1 MRIVSL
7 QPSISIILEKL
18 GRLDTL
24 IACTRYCLAAVP
36 GLRQRNPVVVHD
48 SWTAATD
55 ELTALSPDLVMA
67 SVPYRQESL
76 AAILKAGFPVLSF
89 SPHTLAD
96 IYNDIRLIAAVV
108 DAKFQGEVLIGEM
121 QSTMEKVRRQAAL
134 AATSPLVY
142 CEEWGKPLIHSQP
155 WVKELVEIAGGQFLG
170 APGKTTNAETVV
182 SADPD
187 VIVMAWCGA
196 GDRVPLER
204 VVRQR
209 GWQDLKAVR
218 QGRVYCIADEWL
230 NTPAP
235 VLKNGLRALASV
247 LHPEVFGDIEEQ
259 MGRRIGIS
267 LNNA

>member
-1 MRIVSL
+1 
-7 QPSISIILEKL
+7 
-18 GRLDTL
+18 
-24 IACTRYCLAAVP
+24 
-36 GLRQRNPVVVHD
+36 
-48 SWTAATD
+48 
-55 ELTALSPDLVMA
+55 
-67 SVPYRQESL
+67 
-76 AAILKAGFPVLSF
+76 
-89 SPHTLAD
+89 
-96 IYNDIRLIAAVV
+96 
-108 DAKFQGEVLIGEM
+108 
-121 QSTMEKVRRQAAL
+121 
-134 AATSPLVY
+134 
-142 CEEWGKPLIHSQP
+142 
-155 WVKELVEIAGGQFLG
+155 QFLG

-247 LHPEVFGDIEEQ
+247 LHPEVFGDIEQQ